1 MVLWSCSLVVFFLIF
16 AKNKKSMKIVYFGT
30 PEIASSQLEAIIAAG
45 YEVAAVVTVPDK
57 PAGRG
62 KKIQS
67 SHVKET
73 ALKYGLPIMQP
84 VSLKSPEFIEELSSY
99 NADMFIVV
107 AFRMLPEVVWSMPP
121 KGTFNLH
128 ASLLPQYRGAAPIN
142 HAIINGET
150 ETGLTTFLLDKE
162 IDTGEIIIQE
172 KVTIEANE
180 TAGTLHDKLMV
191 LGNKVVVDTIKIIEE
206 GKVNSQSQAM
216 IIERDNLQLKP
227 APKIFK
233 EDCKIDW
240 SKDAKSVYDFIR
252 GLSPYPAAH
261 TQFVSD
267 EGETMDLKIYEVS
280 LEKNNNDEELNSVIT
295 DGKSYMK
302 VVLKDYNIS
311 IDIIQQAGKKAMSI
325 ADFLRGARINGRWKT
340 N

>member
-1 MVLWSCSLVVFFLIF
+1 MMFFLNF
-16 AKNKKSMKIVYFGT
+16 ANKKIMKIVYFGT
-30 PEIASSQLEAIIAAG
+30 PEIASSQLEAIISAG

-84 VSLKSPEFIEELSSY
+84 VSLKSPEFIEELSSL
-99 NADMFIVV
+99 NADMFVVV
-107 AFRMLPEVVWSMPP
+107 AFRMLPEVVWSMPRL
-121 KGTFNLH
+121 GTFNLH

-142 HAIINGET
+142 HAIINGEK

-162 IDTGEIIIQE
+162 IDTGEIILQE
-172 KVTIEANE
+172 KVVIEEKE
-180 TAGTLHDKLMV
+180 TAGTLHDKLMI
-191 LGNKVVVDTIKIIEE
+191 LGNKVVVDTIKMIEE
-206 GKVNSQSQAM
+206 GRLHSQSQES
-216 IIERDNLQLKP
+216 IIQRDNIQLKP

-240 SKDAKSVYDFIR
+240 TKDAKSVFNFIR
-252 GLSPYPAAH
+252 GLSPYPAAY
-261 TQFVSD
+261 TQLVS
-267 EGETMDLKIYEVS
+267 ENGETIDLKIFDVS
-280 LEKNNNDEELNSVIT
+280 LEDRPSDTYEMKQVIT
-295 DGKSYMK
+295 DGKSYLK
-302 VVLKDYNIS
+302 VVLKDSYIS
-311 IDIIQQAGKKAMSI
+311 INYLQQAGKKAMPV
-325 ADFLRGARINGRWKT
+325 ADFLRGARLNGKLKIE

>member
-1 MVLWSCSLVVFFLIF
+1 MMFFLNF
-16 AKNKKSMKIVYFGT
+16 ANKKIMKIVYFGT
-30 PEIASSQLEAIIAAG
+30 PEIASSQLEAIISAG

-84 VSLKSPEFIEELSSY
+84 VSLKSPEFIEELSSL
-99 NADMFIVV
+99 NADMFVVV
-107 AFRMLPEVVWSMPP
+107 AFRMLPEVVWSMPRL
-121 KGTFNLH
+121 GTFNLH

-142 HAIINGET
+142 HAIINGEK

-162 IDTGEIIIQE
+162 IDTGEIILQE
-172 KVTIEANE
+172 KVVIEEKE
-180 TAGTLHDKLMV
+180 TAGTLHDKLMI
-191 LGNKVVVDTIKIIEE
+191 LGNKVVVDTIKMIEE
-206 GKVNSQSQAM
+206 GRLHSQSQES
-216 IIERDNLQLKP
+216 IIQRDNIQLKP

-240 SKDAKSVYDFIR
+240 TKDAKSVFNFIR

-261 TQFVSD
+261 TQLVS
-267 EGETMDLKIYEVS
+267 ENGETIDLKIFDVS
-280 LEKNNNDEELNSVIT
+280 LEDRPSDTYEMKQVVT
-295 DGKSYMK
+295 DGKSYLK
-302 VVLKDYNIS
+302 VVLKDFYIS
-311 IDIIQQAGKKAMSI
+311 INYLQQAGKKAMPV
-325 ADFLRGARINGRWKT
+325 ADFLRGARLNGKLKIES
-340 N
+340 

>member
-1 MVLWSCSLVVFFLIF
+1 
-16 AKNKKSMKIVYFGT
+16 MKIVYFGT

-67 SHVKET
+67 SDVKLT
-73 ALKYGLPIMQP
+73 ALKYNLPVLQP

-99 NADMFIVV
+99 NADLFVVV

-121 KGTFNLH
+121 MGTFNLH

-142 HAIINGET
+142 HAIINGEK

-162 IDTGEIIIQE
+162 IDTGEIIMQE
-172 KVTIEANE
+172 KVVIEDDE
-180 TAGTLHDKLMV
+180 TAGTLHDKLML
-191 LGNKVVVDTIKIIEE
+191 LGNKVVVETIKIIEE
-206 GKVNSQSQAM
+206 GRVQSQSQEM
-216 IIERDNLQLKP
+216 IIERDNLKLKP

-240 SKDAKSVYDFIR
+240 TKDAKSIYDFIR

-261 TQFVSD
+261 TQFVS
-267 EGETMDLKIYEVS
+267 E
-280 LEKNNNDEELNSVIT
+280 NNDTIDIKVFEVVLKEKESEDKDLYKIKT
-295 DGKSYMK
+295 DGKSYLD
-302 VVLKDYNIS
+302 VVLGKNNIS
-311 IDIIQQAGKKAMSI
+311 IKVIQQAGKKAMPI
-325 ADFLRGARINGRWKT
+325 ADFLRGTRLEGEWKVL
-340 N
+340 

>member
-1 MVLWSCSLVVFFLIF
+1 
-16 AKNKKSMKIVYFGT
+16 MKIVYFGT

-67 SHVKET
+67 SDVKLT
-73 ALKYGLPIMQP
+73 ALKYDLPILQP
-84 VSLKSPEFIEELSSY
+84 VSLKSPEFIAELSSY
-99 NADMFIVV
+99 NADLFVVV

-121 KGTFNLH
+121 MGTFNLH

-142 HAIINGET
+142 HAIINGEK

-162 IDTGEIIIQE
+162 IDTGEIIMQE
-172 KVTIEANE
+172 KVIIEENE

-191 LGNKVVVDTIKIIEE
+191 LGNKVVVETIKRIEE
-206 GKVNSQSQAM
+206 GRVQSQSQDM

-240 SKDAKSVYDFIR
+240 TKDAKSIYDFIR

-261 TQFVSD
+261 TQFVS
-267 EGETMDLKIYEVS
+267 ENNETLDIKVFEVALKENKSEDTDLYKI
-280 LEKNNNDEELNSVIT
+280 KT
-295 DGKSYMK
+295 DGKSYLD
-302 VVLKDYNIS
+302 VVLGKNNIS
-311 IDIIQQAGKKAMSI
+311 IKVIQQAGKKAMPI
-325 ADFLRGARINGRWKT
+325 ADFLRGTRLEGEWLVK
-340 N
+340 

>member
-1 MVLWSCSLVVFFLIF
+1 MMFFLNF
-16 AKNKKSMKIVYFGT
+16 ANKKIMKIVYFGT
-30 PEIASSQLEAIIAAG
+30 PEIASSQLEAIISAG

-84 VSLKSPEFIEELSSY
+84 VSLKSPEFIEELSSL
-99 NADMFIVV
+99 NADMFVVV
-107 AFRMLPEVVWSMPP
+107 AFRMLPEVIWSMPRL
-121 KGTFNLH
+121 GTFNLH

-142 HAIINGET
+142 HAIINGEK

-162 IDTGEIIIQE
+162 IDTGEIILQE
-172 KVTIEANE
+172 KVVIEEKE
-180 TAGTLHDKLMV
+180 TAGTLHDKLMI
-191 LGNKVVVDTIKIIEE
+191 LGNKVVVDTIKMIEE
-206 GKVNSQSQAM
+206 GRLHSQSQES
-216 IIERDNLQLKP
+216 IIQRDNIQLKP

-240 SKDAKSVYDFIR
+240 TKDAKSVYNFIR

-261 TQFVSD
+261 TQLVS
-267 EGETMDLKIYEVS
+267 ENGETIDLKIFDVS
-280 LEKNNNDEELNSVIT
+280 LEDRPSDTYEMKQVIT
-295 DGKSYMK
+295 DGKSYLK
-302 VVLKDYNIS
+302 VVLKDFYIS
-311 IDIIQQAGKKAMSI
+311 INYLQQAGKKAMPV
-325 ADFLRGARINGRWKT
+325 ADFLRGARLNGKLKINVET
-340 N
+340 

>member
-1 MVLWSCSLVVFFLIF
+1 
-16 AKNKKSMKIVYFGT
+16 MKIVYFGT

-67 SHVKET
+67 SDVKLT
-73 ALKYGLPIMQP
+73 ALKYDLPILQP

-99 NADMFIVV
+99 NADLFVVV

-121 KGTFNLH
+121 MGTFNLH

-142 HAIINGET
+142 HAIINGEK

-162 IDTGEIIIQE
+162 IDTGEIIMQE
-172 KVTIEANE
+172 KVIIEENE

-191 LGNKVVVDTIKIIEE
+191 LGNKVVVETIKRIEE
-206 GKVNSQSQAM
+206 GRVQSQSQDM

-240 SKDAKSVYDFIR
+240 TKDAKSIYDFIR

-261 TQFVSD
+261 TQFVS
-267 EGETMDLKIYEVS
+267 ENNETLDIKVFEVALKENKSEDTDLYKI
-280 LEKNNNDEELNSVIT
+280 KT
-295 DGKSYMK
+295 DGKSYLD
-302 VVLKDYNIS
+302 VVLGKNNIS
-311 IDIIQQAGKKAMSI
+311 IKVIQQAGKKAMPI
-325 ADFLRGARINGRWKT
+325 ADFLRGTRLEGEWMVR
-340 N
+340 

>member
-1 MVLWSCSLVVFFLIF
+1 MWSCSLFSYFCKKIR
-16 AKNKKSMKIVYFGT
+16 KSMKIVYFGT

-84 VSLKSPEFIEELSSY
+84 VSLKSPEFLEELSSY
-99 NADMFIVV
+99 NADLFIVV

-180 TAGTLHDKLMV
+180 TAGTLHDKLMI

-206 GKVNSQSQAM
+206 GRVQSQSQEM

-240 SKDAKSVYDFIR
+240 TKDAKSIYDFIR

-261 TQFVSD
+261 TQFVSE
-267 EGETMDLKIYEVS
+267 EGETMDFKIYEVA
-280 LEKNNNDEELNSVIT
+280 LEEKDNNAEDLYKVVT
-295 DGKSYMK
+295 DGKSYFK

-311 IDIIQQAGKKAMSI
+311 IITLQQAGKKAMPV
-325 ADFLRGARINGRWKT
+325 ADFLRGARLNGSWKV

>member
-1 MVLWSCSLVVFFLIF
+1 
-16 AKNKKSMKIVYFGT
+16 MKIVYFGT

-45 YEVAAVVTVPDK
+45 YEVVAVVTVPDK

-67 SHVKET
+67 SDVKLT
-73 ALKYGLPIMQP
+73 ALKYDLPVLQP

-99 NADMFIVV
+99 NADLFVVV

-121 KGTFNLH
+121 MGTFNLH

-142 HAIINGET
+142 HAIINGEK

-162 IDTGEIIIQE
+162 IDTGEIIMQE
-172 KVTIEANE
+172 KVVIEDDE

-191 LGNKVVVDTIKIIEE
+191 LGNKVVVETIKRIEE
-206 GKVNSQSQAM
+206 GKVQSQSQDM
-216 IIERDNLQLKP
+216 IIERDNLKLKP

-240 SKDAKSVYDFIR
+240 TKDAKSIYDFIR

-261 TQFVSD
+261 TQFVS
-267 EGETMDLKIYEVS
+267 ENNETLDIKVFEVALKENKSEDTDLYKI
-280 LEKNNNDEELNSVIT
+280 KT
-295 DGKSYMK
+295 DGKSYLD
-302 VVLKDYNIS
+302 VVLGKNNIS
-311 IDIIQQAGKKAMSI
+311 IKVIQQAGKKAMPI
-325 ADFLRGARINGRWKT
+325 ADFLRGTRLEGEWMVR
-340 N
+340 

>member
-1 MVLWSCSLVVFFLIF
+1 
-16 AKNKKSMKIVYFGT
+16 MKIVYFGT
-30 PEIASSQLEAIIAAG
+30 PEIASSQLEAIISAG

-84 VSLKSPEFIEELSSY
+84 VSLKSPEFIEELSSL
-99 NADMFIVV
+99 NADMFVVV
-107 AFRMLPEVVWSMPP
+107 AFRMLPEVVWSMPRL
-121 KGTFNLH
+121 GTFNLH

-142 HAIINGET
+142 HAIINGEK

-162 IDTGEIIIQE
+162 IDTGEIILQE
-172 KVTIEANE
+172 KVVIEENE
-180 TAGTLHDKLMV
+180 TAGTLHDKLMI
-191 LGNKVVVDTIKIIEE
+191 LGNKVVVDTIKMIEE
-206 GKVNSQSQAM
+206 GRLHSQSQES
-216 IIERDNLQLKP
+216 IIQRDNILLKP

-240 SKDAKSVYDFIR
+240 TKDAKSVFNFIR

-261 TQFVSD
+261 TQLVS
-267 EGETMDLKIYEVS
+267 ENGETIDLKIFDVS
-280 LEKNNNDEELNSVIT
+280 LEDRPSDTYEMKQVIT
-295 DGKSYMK
+295 DGKSYLK
-302 VVLKDYNIS
+302 VVLKDSYIS
-311 IDIIQQAGKKAMSI
+311 INYLQQAGKKAMPV
-325 ADFLRGARINGRWKT
+325 ADFLRGARLNGKLKIES
-340 N
+340 

>member
-1 MVLWSCSLVVFFLIF
+1 
-16 AKNKKSMKIVYFGT
+16 MKIVYFGT
-30 PEIASSQLEAIIAAG
+30 PEIASSQLEAIISAG

-84 VSLKSPEFIEELSSY
+84 VSLKSPEFIEELSSL
-99 NADMFIVV
+99 NADMFVVV
-107 AFRMLPEVVWSMPP
+107 AFRMLPEVVWSMPRL
-121 KGTFNLH
+121 GTFNLH

-142 HAIINGET
+142 HAIINGEK

-162 IDTGEIIIQE
+162 IDTGEIILQE
-172 KVTIEANE
+172 KVVIEEKE
-180 TAGTLHDKLMV
+180 TAGTLHDKLMI
-191 LGNKVVVDTIKIIEE
+191 LGNKVVVDTIKMIEE
-206 GKVNSQSQAM
+206 GRLHSQSQES
-216 IIERDNLQLKP
+216 IIQRDNIQLKP

-240 SKDAKSVYDFIR
+240 TKDAKSVFNFIR

-261 TQFVSD
+261 TQLVS
-267 EGETMDLKIYEVS
+267 ENGETIDLKIFDVS
-280 LEKNNNDEELNSVIT
+280 LEDRPSDTYEMKQVIT
-295 DGKSYMK
+295 DGKSYLK
-302 VVLKDYNIS
+302 VVLKDFYIS
-311 IDIIQQAGKKAMSI
+311 INYLQQAGKKAMPV
-325 ADFLRGARINGRWKT
+325 ADFLRGARLNGKLKIES
-340 N
+340 

>member
-1 MVLWSCSLVVFFLIF
+1 
-16 AKNKKSMKIVYFGT
+16 MKIVYFGT
-30 PEIASSQLEAIIAAG
+30 PEIASSQLEAIISAG

-84 VSLKSPEFIEELSSY
+84 VSLKSPEFIEELSSL
-99 NADMFIVV
+99 NADMFVVV
-107 AFRMLPEVVWSMPP
+107 AFRMLPEVVWSMPRL
-121 KGTFNLH
+121 GTFNLH

-142 HAIINGET
+142 HAIINGEK

-162 IDTGEIIIQE
+162 IDTGEIILQE
-172 KVTIEANE
+172 KVVIEEKE
-180 TAGTLHDKLMV
+180 TAGTLHDKLMI
-191 LGNKVVVDTIKIIEE
+191 LGNKVVVDTIKMIEE
-206 GKVNSQSQAM
+206 GRLHSQSQES
-216 IIERDNLQLKP
+216 IIQRDNILLKP

-240 SKDAKSVYDFIR
+240 TKDAKSVFNFIR

-261 TQFVSD
+261 TQLVS
-267 EGETMDLKIYEVS
+267 ENGETIDLKIFDVS
-280 LEKNNNDEELNSVIT
+280 LEDRPSDTYELKQVIT
-295 DGKSYMK
+295 DGKSYLK
-302 VVLKDYNIS
+302 VVLKDFYIS
-311 IDIIQQAGKKAMSI
+311 INYLQQAGKKAMPV
-325 ADFLRGARINGRWKT
+325 ADFLRGARLNGKLKIES
-340 N
+340 

>member
-1 MVLWSCSLVVFFLIF
+1 
-16 AKNKKSMKIVYFGT
+16 MKIVYFGT

-67 SHVKET
+67 SDVKLT
-73 ALKYGLPIMQP
+73 ALKYDLPVLQP

-99 NADMFIVV
+99 NADLFVVV

-121 KGTFNLH
+121 MGTFNLH

-142 HAIINGET
+142 HAIINGEK

-162 IDTGEIIIQE
+162 IDTGEIIMQE
-172 KVTIEANE
+172 KVVIEDDE

-191 LGNKVVVDTIKIIEE
+191 LGNKVVVETIKRIEE
-206 GKVNSQSQAM
+206 GKVQSQSQDM

-240 SKDAKSVYDFIR
+240 TKDAKSIYDFIR

-261 TQFVSD
+261 TQFIS
-267 EGETMDLKIYEVS
+267 ENNETLDIKVFEVALKENKSEDTDLYKI
-280 LEKNNNDEELNSVIT
+280 KT
-295 DGKSYMK
+295 DGKSYLD
-302 VVLKDYNIS
+302 VVLGKNNIS
-311 IDIIQQAGKKAMSI
+311 IKVIQQAGKKAMPI
-325 ADFLRGARINGRWKT
+325 ADFLRGTRLEGNWMVK
-340 N
+340 

>member
-1 MVLWSCSLVVFFLIF
+1 LSFLIF
-16 AKNKKSMKIVYFGT
+16 AKNKKNMKIVYFGT

-45 YEVAAVVTVPDK
+45 YEVVAVVTVPDK

-67 SHVKET
+67 SDVKLT
-73 ALKYGLPIMQP
+73 ALKYDLPVLQP

-99 NADMFIVV
+99 NADLFVVV

-121 KGTFNLH
+121 MGTFNLH

-142 HAIINGET
+142 HAIINGEK

-162 IDTGEIIIQE
+162 IDTGEIIMQE
-172 KVTIEANE
+172 KVTIEDDE

-191 LGNKVVVDTIKIIEE
+191 LGNKVVVETIKIIEE
-206 GKVNSQSQAM
+206 GRVQSQSQDM

-233 EDCKIDW
+233 EDCKINW
-240 SKDAKSVYDFIR
+240 NKSAIELHNFVR
-252 GLSPYPAAH
+252 GLSPYPAAF
-261 TQFVSD
+261 TEVKNDKGQVLSLKVLETEVIEDTVSEQPGTLVSD
-267 EGETMDLKIYEVS
+267 GKKQLYFATEEGYL
-280 LEKNNNDEELNSVIT
+280 
-295 DGKSYMK
+295 
-302 VVLKDYNIS
+302 S
-311 IDIIQQAGKKAMSI
+311 IKKLQLAGKKAMTTEEL
-325 ADFLRGARINGRWKT
+325 LRGTKLFSL
-340 N
+340 

>member
-1 MVLWSCSLVVFFLIF
+1 
-16 AKNKKSMKIVYFGT
+16 MKIVYFGT

-67 SHVKET
+67 SDVKLT
-73 ALKYGLPIMQP
+73 ALKYDLPVLQP

-99 NADMFIVV
+99 NADLFVVV

-121 KGTFNLH
+121 MGTFNLH

-142 HAIINGET
+142 HAIINGEK

-162 IDTGEIIIQE
+162 IDTGEIIMQE
-172 KVTIEANE
+172 KVVIEDDE

-191 LGNKVVVDTIKIIEE
+191 LGNKVVVETIKRIEE
-206 GKVNSQSQAM
+206 GKVQSQSQDM

-240 SKDAKSVYDFIR
+240 TKDAKSIYDFIR

-261 TQFVSD
+261 TQFVS
-267 EGETMDLKIYEVS
+267 ENNETLDIKVFEVALKENKFEDTDLYKI
-280 LEKNNNDEELNSVIT
+280 KT
-295 DGKSYMK
+295 DGKSYLD
-302 VVLKDYNIS
+302 VVLGKNNIS
-311 IDIIQQAGKKAMSI
+311 IKVIQQAGKKAMPI
-325 ADFLRGARINGRWKT
+325 ADFLRGTRLEGEWMVR
-340 N
+340 

>member
-1 MVLWSCSLVVFFLIF
+1 
-16 AKNKKSMKIVYFGT
+16 MKIIYFGT

-67 SHVKET
+67 SDVKLT
-73 ALKYGLPIMQP
+73 ALKYNLPVLQP

-99 NADMFIVV
+99 KADLFVVV

-121 KGTFNLH
+121 MGTFNLH

-142 HAIINGET
+142 HAIINGEK

-162 IDTGEIIIQE
+162 IDTGEIIMQE
-172 KVTIEANE
+172 KVVIEDDE
-180 TAGTLHDKLMV
+180 TAGTLHDKLML
-191 LGNKVVVDTIKIIEE
+191 LGNKVVVETIKIIEE
-206 GKVNSQSQAM
+206 GRVQSQSQEM

-240 SKDAKSVYDFIR
+240 TKDAKSIYDFIR

-261 TQFVSD
+261 TQFVS
-267 EGETMDLKIYEVS
+267 E
-280 LEKNNNDEELNSVIT
+280 NNDTIDIKVFEVVLKENGSEDKDLYKIKT
-295 DGKSYMK
+295 DGKSYLD
-302 VVLKDYNIS
+302 VVLGKNNIS
-311 IDIIQQAGKKAMSI
+311 IKVIQQAGKKAMPI
-325 ADFLRGARINGRWKT
+325 ADFLRGTRLEGEWKVL
-340 N
+340 

>member
-1 MVLWSCSLVVFFLIF
+1 
-16 AKNKKSMKIVYFGT
+16 MKIVYFGT

-67 SHVKET
+67 SDVKLT
-73 ALKYGLPIMQP
+73 ALKYNLPVLQP

-99 NADMFIVV
+99 NADLFVVV

-121 KGTFNLH
+121 MGTFNLH

-142 HAIINGET
+142 HAIINGEK

-162 IDTGEIIIQE
+162 IDTGEIIMQE
-172 KVTIEANE
+172 KVVIEDDE
-180 TAGTLHDKLMV
+180 TAGTLHDKLML
-191 LGNKVVVDTIKIIEE
+191 LGNKVVVETIKIIEE
-206 GKVNSQSQAM
+206 GRVQSQSQEM

-240 SKDAKSVYDFIR
+240 TKDAKLIYDFIR

-261 TQFVSD
+261 TQFVS
-267 EGETMDLKIYEVS
+267 E
-280 LEKNNNDEELNSVIT
+280 NNDTIDIKVFEVVLKENESEDKDLYKIKT
-295 DGKSYMK
+295 DGKSYLD
-302 VVLKDYNIS
+302 VVLGKNNIS
-311 IDIIQQAGKKAMSI
+311 IKVIQQAGKKAMPI
-325 ADFLRGARINGRWKT
+325 ADFLRGTRLEGEWKVL
-340 N
+340 

>member
-1 MVLWSCSLVVFFLIF
+1 
-16 AKNKKSMKIVYFGT
+16 MKIVYFGT

-67 SHVKET
+67 SDVKLT
-73 ALKYGLPIMQP
+73 ALKYNLPVLQP

-99 NADMFIVV
+99 NADLFVVV

-121 KGTFNLH
+121 MGTFNLH

-142 HAIINGET
+142 HAIINGEK

-162 IDTGEIIIQE
+162 IDTGEIIMQE
-172 KVTIEANE
+172 KVVIEDDE
-180 TAGTLHDKLMV
+180 TAGTLHDKLML
-191 LGNKVVVDTIKIIEE
+191 LGNKVVVETIKIIEE
-206 GKVNSQSQAM
+206 GRVQSQSQEM

-240 SKDAKSVYDFIR
+240 TKDAKSIYDFIR

-261 TQFVSD
+261 TQFVS
-267 EGETMDLKIYEVS
+267 E
-280 LEKNNNDEELNSVIT
+280 NNDTIDIKVFEVVLKENGSEDKDLYKIKT
-295 DGKSYMK
+295 DGKSYLD
-302 VVLKDYNIS
+302 VVLGKNNIS
-311 IDIIQQAGKKAMSI
+311 IKVIQQAGKKAMPI
-325 ADFLRGARINGRWKT
+325 ADFLRGTRLEGEWKVL
-340 N
+340 

>member
-1 MVLWSCSLVVFFLIF
+1 
-16 AKNKKSMKIVYFGT
+16 MKIIYFGT

-67 SHVKET
+67 SDVKLT
-73 ALKYGLPIMQP
+73 ALKYNLPVLQP

-99 NADMFIVV
+99 NADLFVVV

-121 KGTFNLH
+121 MGTFNLH

-142 HAIINGET
+142 HAIINGEK

-162 IDTGEIIIQE
+162 IDTGEIIMQE
-172 KVTIEANE
+172 KVVIEDDE
-180 TAGTLHDKLMV
+180 TAGTLHDKLML
-191 LGNKVVVDTIKIIEE
+191 LGNKVVVETIKIIEE
-206 GKVNSQSQAM
+206 GRVQSQSQEM

-240 SKDAKSVYDFIR
+240 TKDAKSIYDFIR

-261 TQFVSD
+261 TQFVS
-267 EGETMDLKIYEVS
+267 E
-280 LEKNNNDEELNSVIT
+280 NNDTIDIKVFEVVLKENKSEDKDLYKIKT
-295 DGKSYMK
+295 DGKSYLD
-302 VVLKDYNIS
+302 VVLGKNNIS
-311 IDIIQQAGKKAMSI
+311 IKVIQQAGKKAMPI
-325 ADFLRGARINGRWKT
+325 ADFLRGTRLEGEWKVL
-340 N
+340 

>member
-1 MVLWSCSLVVFFLIF
+1 
-16 AKNKKSMKIVYFGT
+16 MKIVYFGT

-67 SHVKET
+67 SDVKLT
-73 ALKYGLPIMQP
+73 ALKYNLPVLQP

-99 NADMFIVV
+99 NADLFVVV

-121 KGTFNLH
+121 MGTFNLH

-142 HAIINGET
+142 HAIINGEK

-162 IDTGEIIIQE
+162 IDTGEIIMQE
-172 KVTIEANE
+172 KVVIEDDE
-180 TAGTLHDKLMV
+180 TAGTLHDKLML
-191 LGNKVVVDTIKIIEE
+191 LGNKVVVETIKIIEE
-206 GKVNSQSQAM
+206 GKVQSQSQEM

-240 SKDAKSVYDFIR
+240 TKDAKSIYDFIR

-261 TQFVSD
+261 TQFVS
-267 EGETMDLKIYEVS
+267 ENNETLDIKVFEVALKENKS
-280 LEKNNNDEELNSVIT
+280 EDKELYKIKT
-295 DGKSYMK
+295 DGKSYLD
-302 VVLKDYNIS
+302 VVLGNNNIS
-311 IDIIQQAGKKAMSI
+311 IKVIQQAGKKAMPI
-325 ADFLRGARINGRWKT
+325 ADFLRGTRLDGNWSVK
-340 N
+340 